1 VNLIS
6 KSYYAWRFLQ
16 NLKLIWSRKDGKAG
30 MLITAFIVLIA
41 VAAPILSPKSPYTQV
56 LEDKL
61 KPPSLQ
67 YPFGTDHLGRDL
79 MSRIFHGARA
89 SLIVG
94 VFSVLVAIVIGVP
107 LGLIAGYYGGLIDQV
122 IEVITSAFWSFPT
135 FLIALAF
142 AAAFGPGL
150 QNVLIAIG
158 VAWWAGFA
166 RIVRGEVLSL
176 RERRFIEAVRCL
188 GANDAQIIVYHILPN
203 CINPLLVYSILNIPS
218 MILIEASLSF
228 LGIGIQPPHP
238 SWGNIIGSGRPYLRE
253 APWIVMFPTAFLALT
268 LIGLILLGDAVSNV
282 LNPRL
287 RRRMI

>member
-1 VNLIS
+1 MVSRTYHAQKL
-6 KSYYAWRFLQ
+6 LQ
-16 NLKLIWSRKDGKAG
+16 NFKLIWSRRDGKIG
-30 MLITAFIVLIA
+30 LVLTLIIVLIA
-41 VAAPILSPKSPYTQV
+41 MAAPILPLQSPYRQK
-56 LEDKL
+56 LKDKL
-61 KPPSLQ
+61 RPPSTE
-67 YPFGTDHLGRDL
+67 YIFGTDHLGRDL
-79 MSRIFHGARA
+79 MSRVFHGARA

-94 VFSVLVAIVIGVP
+94 VFSVFVAIIIGVP
-107 LGLIAGYYGGLIDQV
+107 LGLIAGYYGGIIDQI
-122 IEVITSAFWSFPT
+122 IEIITSAFWSFPT
-135 FLIALAF
+135 FLVALAF

-188 GANDAQIIVYHILPN
+188 GANDLQIIAFHILPN

-218 MILIEASLSF
+218 MILIEAALSF

-253 APWIVMFPTAFLALT
+253 APWIVMFPTAFLVLT
-268 LIGLILLGDAVSNV
+268 LIGLIMLGDAISNV

-287 RRRMI
+287 RRRML